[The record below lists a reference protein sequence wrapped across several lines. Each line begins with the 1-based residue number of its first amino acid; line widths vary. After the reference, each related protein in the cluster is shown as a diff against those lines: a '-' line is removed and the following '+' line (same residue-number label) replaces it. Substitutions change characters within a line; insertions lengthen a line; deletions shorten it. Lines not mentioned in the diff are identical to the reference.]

1 MTQEPAGCVAARAFT
16 ARRMSSTLSTGG
28 EDSGTSASPMPK
40 DGMWLCAS
48 WKPGTTVRPWRLTT
62 RSASR
67 WRRSSSP
74 SPTAT
79 MRPPSTAS
87 AVARGRAGSMVRSV
101 PPSKI
106 RSTRMGPLTLGSLS
120 EKPRLER

>member
-48 WKPGTTVRPWRLTT
+48 WKPGTTVRPCEAHHALRVEVAAQLVPVAHRDDAAAQHGQRRGARPRGIHGQERAALEDPVDAHGVPLALLAACRRN
-62 RSASR
+62 RS
-67 WRRSSSP
+67 
-74 SPTAT
+74 
-79 MRPPSTAS
+79 
-87 AVARGRAGSMVRSV
+87 
-101 PPSKI
+101 
-106 RSTRMGPLTLGSLS
+106 
-120 EKPRLER
+120 